1 MDKAADISLFL
12 RVFDAG
18 SISAAARSLDVS
30 VAVASQ
36 RLKRLE
42 KDLGVRLFQRT
53 TRQLHPTPEGMALAE
68 QGRALIDDLEALTAS
83 LREAGMGIAGTLR
96 LTTSATFGRQY
107 ISPLLPE
114 FLARHP
120 KLKISVDLDDQ
131 HRDLVAEG
139 FDLSIRIGALTD
151 STLVARRL
159 ASNRR
164 VLCASPEYLRL
175 HGAPATPQDLTRH
188 QCLLLTGRAGRN
200 DIWRLTGS
208 DGQEVAVQVDGRIDC
223 NQGELLRD
231 AAVAG
236 MGIALHSIWHVHE
249 DLRSGRLQ
257 VVLPDHALPDTGIHA
272 LMPQRRLVPP
282 RVRAF
287 VDFVAEK
294 FGNAPPWERALA

>member
-1 MDKAADISLFL
+1 MDRAADISLFL

-18 SISAAARSLDVS
+18 SISAAARSLDLS

-42 KDLGVRLFQRT
+42 TDLGVRLFQRT
-53 TRQLHPTPEGMALAE
+53 TRRLHPTPEGLVLAE
-68 QGRALIDDLEALTAS
+68 QGRALINDLDALTAG
-83 LREAGMGIAGTLR
+83 LREAGSGIAGTLR
-96 LTTSATFGRQY
+96 LTTSSTFGRLY

-114 FLARHP
+114 FLTRHP

-131 HRDLVAEG
+131 QHDLVAEG
-139 FDLSIRIGALTD
+139 FDLSIRIGALHD
-151 STLVARRL
+151 SSLIARRV

-164 VLCASPEYLRL
+164 VLCASPDYLRR
-175 HGAPATPQDLTRH
+175 HGAPASPQDLSAH
-188 QCLLLTGRAGRN
+188 QCLILMGRKGRSDQWQLTGP
-200 DIWRLTGS
+200 
-208 DGQEVAVQVDGRIDC
+208 DGQTSTVQVDGRIDS

-236 MGIALHSIWHVHE
+236 LGIALHSIWHICD
-249 DLRSGRLQ
+249 DLRAGRLQ
-257 VVLPDHALPDTGIHA
+257 VVLPDYALPDTGIHA

-287 VDFVAEK
+287 VDFMAEK
-294 FGNAPPWERALA
+294 LGETPSWERALT

>member
-18 SISAAARSLDVS
+18 SISAAARSLDLS

-36 RLKRLE
+36 RLRRLE

-83 LREAGMGIAGTLR
+83 LREAGSGIAGTLR

-120 KLKISVDLDDQ
+120 KLRISVDLDDQ

-175 HGAPATPQDLTRH
+175 HGTPATPQDLTAH
-188 QCLLLTGRAGRN
+188 QCLLLTGRSGRN

-236 MGIALHSIWHVHE
+236 LGIALHSIWHVHE

-282 RVRAF
+282 RVRTF

-294 FGNAPPWERALA
+294 FGTAPPWERALA

>member
-83 LREAGMGIAGTLR
+83 LREAGSGIAGTLR

-120 KLKISVDLDDQ
+120 KLRISVDLDDQ

-175 HGAPATPQDLTRH
+175 HGAPATPQDLTAH
-188 QCLLLTGRAGRN
+188 QCLLLTGRSGRN

-236 MGIALHSIWHVHE
+236 LGIALHSIWHVHE

-282 RVRAF
+282 RVRTF

-294 FGNAPPWERALA
+294 FGTAPPWERALA